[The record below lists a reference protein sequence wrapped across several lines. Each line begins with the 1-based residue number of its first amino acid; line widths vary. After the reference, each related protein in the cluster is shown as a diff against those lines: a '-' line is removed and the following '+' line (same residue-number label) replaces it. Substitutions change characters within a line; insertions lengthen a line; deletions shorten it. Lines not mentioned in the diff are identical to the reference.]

1 MRFVSMLLFLVLV
14 FIGSMILST
23 VMILRTTEDSKSLIQ
38 EKTNA
43 KIVAEIKNS
52 KNRISDEEVKQIS
65 LLEGV
70 NSINRQSISSAF
82 LSNCIPI
89 TASDSM
95 ETDNLKVTVFSYDDL
110 ENDSAFFEQR
120 YRIIAGNYIDTD
132 TQNGVVI
139 NSLFA
144 ELNELNV
151 GDTIEL
157 KTEDGIAVSAEI
169 VGLFFCGGERKQSA
183 ATLAVNRIENNIFMD
198 NNTFSQLFEKYGY
211 NKVAVYAKNPEEL
224 EALKTD
230 LTFIFADSPDKVS
243 MTTSDTLFQQ
253 TKAPLEQIIRIV
265 NLMLIL
271 TVITGTVVITIIL
284 CMWMR
289 TRKKETAI
297 FVSIGK
303 TKLSI
308 LLQVILEAFGIFIIS
323 VVGACGIGNIIAKI
337 LKDLLLN
344 SQTADFTFEVALK
357 FSDII
362 SLLGIGSL
370 IVLIAVMFSMFPIL
384 RVNPRDTLSRMEG

>member
-132 TQNGVVI
+132 TQNI
-139 NSLFA
+139 IIYSHF
-144 ELNELNV
+144 
-151 GDTIEL
+151 
-157 KTEDGIAVSAEI
+157 
-169 VGLFFCGGERKQSA
+169 QS
-183 ATLAVNRIENNIFMD
+183 N
-198 NNTFSQLFEKYGY
+198 
-211 NKVAVYAKNPEEL
+211 
-224 EALKTD
+224 
-230 LTFIFADSPDKVS
+230 
-243 MTTSDTLFQQ
+243 
-253 TKAPLEQIIRIV
+253 
-265 NLMLIL
+265 
-271 TVITGTVVITIIL
+271 
-284 CMWMR
+284 
-289 TRKKETAI
+289 
-297 FVSIGK
+297 
-303 TKLSI
+303 
-308 LLQVILEAFGIFIIS
+308 
-323 VVGACGIGNIIAKI
+323 
-337 LKDLLLN
+337 
-344 SQTADFTFEVALK
+344 
-357 FSDII
+357 
-362 SLLGIGSL
+362 
-370 IVLIAVMFSMFPIL
+370 
-384 RVNPRDTLSRMEG
+384 